1 MRNWKPEMSSFHINK
16 WVVLFIGI
24 FLYLS
29 LAYGEFKNISIAKQ
43 YIDDYKSIPNFLISL
58 CFFYFFININLGN
71 IKIINKIAVSAFS
84 VYIVHQTPNLYQII
98 WNDMYFVTYW
108 QKSEWLIGYCIGV
121 SLLTYGWIS
130 IVDCLRRYLQ
140 PIITN
145 SFIFMKFSNRMNQSY
160 KNIPEKK
167 I

>member
-1 MRNWKPEMSSFHINK
+1 MSSFHINK